1 MLRDDPLLRTLL
13 RTRTL
18 LLTRLTPPRRQ
29 PRLLPRPALTARLR
43 EALDYRLTL
52 VQAGTGYGKSTALAD
67 LADDLGQR
75 AFWYSAAESEA
86 EPARFLAYLIAA
98 FQLHLPTLSDW
109 PQAVLQEV
117 SQLRRGDWAQVVD
130 ALVNALAEALLS
142 PALLIV
148 DDYHF
153 AAASPEVAALAE
165 RFIAHLP
172 PQLHVLLATRLPL
185 HSPALTGWHVHGELL
200 EITREALAF
209 TPADIS
215 TLFRETYGLQV
226 APPDIAALADK
237 TEGWPIALQLV
248 WQGLRGRGG
257 WPSQPWENRDAVLSR
272 SSHERGVAGIAELL
286 ASGPASESLSALFE
300 YLAHEVLGRQPPA
313 VAAFLRDTAVLREL
327 TPGACAAVSE
337 SADAPALLERLHES
351 DLFVVSLGERH
362 SRYHHLFHDFL
373 RQQWAADPEGE
384 RERHRRAADHFTQQ
398 GDLEEA
404 IYHDLAARRFEQA
417 ALNIEVVGESHLRA
431 GRAEAVAQWIDAL
444 PPETL
449 AAHPLLQRHF
459 GDVCRLRSRFDEA
472 LAWYQQAERLWR
484 ARGDSAGIS
493 RALRG
498 QALVYL
504 DTVRPAQAESL
515 LEEALRHTDGLDD
528 RETRARM
535 FELLAENKLNLGK
548 AAEAEELRQQARAL
562 RDGPDEDAL
571 SVRVKLRTGRLDDAQ
586 RILEEWQEAERGQ
599 VRAPRGHRETAL
611 LLSLIYTFRGQPEP
625 AIRLAAAGIRLGEL
639 LNSPFVSAVAHI
651 RLAHALQLQPGGH
664 ADAIGHYQAAITLG
678 DQLAVRR
685 VRAEAMWGLTR
696 AYGFAPAGD
705 VASAERAAAEGV
717 EVCRWAGDPWL
728 AALCELTLA
737 ATYVLTGRAESA
749 IEPLGRVLLAFRECG
764 DSFGRAAARLW
775 QCLAHLE
782 LNQPERFAPAADE
795 LLALGEA
802 QHYDFLFTHGGLLS
816 PPEPRRLVPIL
827 VAARQHRL
835 HPIWVNRLLSALGLP
850 EIKAHPGYQLR
861 VQTLGA
867 FRVWR
872 GAEEIAAREWKR
884 DKARQLFQL
893 LLTQRQRPF
902 QREELTERLW
912 PALTPEAAGR
922 DFKVALNALY
932 KVLEPARAADAP
944 SAYIARDGATYLL
957 RPEADLWLDAA
968 EFERAAEAGLRA
980 TATPP
985 PEVTRQQLQTA
996 LARYTGDYLP
1006 EALYED
1012 WASEE
1017 RERLLALYLRA
1028 ADKLAGLLIE
1038 GEQYEEG
1045 LATCRLI
1052 LSRDI
1057 CWERAYRLM
1066 MLAHARQGNRPQAL
1080 RVYQLCQEALRRELD
1095 VAPSPATLALH
1106 ERIVQASEAAG
1117 PV

>member
-1 MLRDDPLLRTLL
+1 MLRDDPLLHTRTLL
-13 RTRTL
+13 RTRL
-18 LLTRLTPPRRQ
+18 APPRRQ

-67 LADDLGQR
+67 LAADLGPR
-75 AFWYSAAESEA
+75 AFWYSAAESDA
-86 EPARFLAYLIAA
+86 EPARFLAYLIGT
-98 FQLHLPTLSDW
+98 FQLHLPKFSDW

-117 SQLRRGDWAQVVD
+117 SQLGRGDWAQVVD
-130 ALVNALAEALLS
+130 VLVNALSEALQS

-153 AAASPEVAALAE
+153 AASPEVAALAE

-185 HSPALTGWHVHGELL
+185 HSPALTAWRVHGELL
-200 EITREALAF
+200 EITRETLVF

-215 TLFRETYGLQV
+215 TLFHETYGLQV

-248 WQGLRGRGG
+248 WQGLR
-257 WPSQPWENRDAVLSR
+257 
-272 SSHERGVAGIAELL
+272 ERGAAGIAELL

-327 TPGACAAVSE
+327 TPGACAAVAE
-337 SADAPALLERLHES
+337 LADAPVLLQRLHES
-351 DLFVVSLGERH
+351 DLFVVSLSERH

-373 RQQWAADPEGE
+373 RQQWAADPEAE
-384 RERHRRAADHFTQQ
+384 RERHRRAADYFTQQ

-417 ALNIEVVGESHLRA
+417 AFNIEVVGESHLRA

-449 AAHPLLQRHF
+449 ATHPLLQRHF

-515 LEEALRHTDGLDD
+515 LEEALRHTDSLDD

-548 AAEAEELRQQARAL
+548 AAQAEQLRQQARAL

-571 SVRVKLRTGRLDDAQ
+571 SVRVKLRTGRLDEAQ
-586 RILEEWQEAERGQ
+586 RILEDWQEAERGQ

-611 LLSLIYTFRGQPEP
+611 LLSLIYTFRGHPEP

-651 RLAHALQLQPGGH
+651 RLAHALQLQPGGY

-816 PPEPRRLVPIL
+816 PPDPRRLVPLL
-827 VAARQHRL
+827 VVARQRRL
-835 HPIWVNRLLSALGLP
+835 RPAYVNQLLAALGLP

-872 GAEEIAAREWKR
+872 GAEEVEAREWKR

-902 QREELTERLW
+902 QREEITERLW

-932 KVLEPARAADAP
+932 KALEPARAADAP
-944 SAYIARDGATYLL
+944 SAYIARDGAIYLL

-968 EFERAAEAGLRA
+968 EFERATEAGLRA
-980 TATPP
+980 TATQP
-985 PEVTRQQLQTA
+985 PEITRQQLQTA
-996 LARYTGDYLP
+996 LTLYTGDYLP

-1106 ERIVQASEAAG
+1106 ERIVQASEVAG